1 MRSKKLVDTITTAPM
16 VELADTLVLEA
27 SDESR
32 EGSSP
37 SWGTRN
43 KKANHENRRTNRY
56 STSK

>member
-37 SWGTRN
+37 SWGTKN
-43 KKANHENRRTNRY
+43 KKANHEN
-56 STSK
+56 